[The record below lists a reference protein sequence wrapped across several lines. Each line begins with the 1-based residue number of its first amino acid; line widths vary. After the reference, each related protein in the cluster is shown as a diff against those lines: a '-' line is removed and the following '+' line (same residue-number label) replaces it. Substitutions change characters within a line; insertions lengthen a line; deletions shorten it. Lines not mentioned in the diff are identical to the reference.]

1 MRSAASSRG
10 WRCSARPGSDVNTTQ
25 MVSLAGSA
33 QQRVPVEPVWP
44 KVRSEQ
50 PGLPARLP
58 TPNPNPR
65 GVNPFGLWFLI
76 ISRAV
81 SGLMTLPRAPMNSP
95 RNLARSGAEA
105 CVPPQGAP
113 SFRQYG
119 LFQSHS
125 LADLSPLP
133 DSGAAPSIW
142 QEIISSSLNRPSP

>member
-1 MRSAASSRG
+1 RCAAR
-10 WRCSARPGSDVNTTQ
+10 RGSDVSTTQ

-33 QQRVPVEPVWP
+33 QQSVPVEPVWP
-44 KVRSEQ
+44 NVRSEH
-50 PGLPARLP
+50 PGLPDSLP

-65 GVNPFGLWFLI
+65 GTNPAGLWFLI

-81 SGLMTLPRAPMNSP
+81 SGLMTLPRVPMNSP
-95 RNLARSGAEA
+95 RNLATSGAEA

-113 SFRQYG
+113 SFLQYG

-125 LADLSPLP
+125 LACGSPLP

-142 QEIISSSLNRPSP
+142 QDTMSSSLNRPSP